1 MLPEL
6 SKLRLQRPSVPS
18 GTPVK
23 FATVED
29 QQKDHEALFMETMR
43 REHNYEAYMTTM
55 AEDAKRRVEE
65 SKAKAVEEAK
75 RIIDNAERA
84 AAEDLEVGVR
94 RAKELFEQTAIDK
107 YGPEYRARFAPHE
120 TLVAQIEASD
130 CSICMERLG
139 VNPSVATA
147 PVPAGSEPWVEVC
160 GSGHYFHKWCLGNV
174 MVRGADQCP
183 DCRQPI
189 TAAARDFVRA
199 AYPYEGADAVVQA
212 PPPDD
217 DLVNQIDFGEE
228 DDDAIDETE
237 DGLGS
242 FTRAEFAAALTPG
255 QVIRQRDAVEAIMRL
270 GRALAAVTE
279 ARTEETIGET
289 RASMNLVVN
298 GLRAWRTWRVVFD
311 PAWVPHPSEEPVP
324 RFADMLGEIA
334 KGLLLNMMRGIGVN
348 RFEDIANNLVCAVFM
363 ATLGDLVP
371 RMRPLLLRPPDIDGG
386 LMRHLPDFAE
396 AIERLP
402 RDVSVSAR
410 TARQVVE
417 RMRAWVAPTI
427 TPSSSDATRRRGAR
441 AVRWRR
447 ERRLLVR
454 LRATTSEDELGG
466 DGPGSRCGCK
476 CACKRPSGPSS
487 RPATASTA
495 GIRRTSTRCG
505 GTRSKTDCDT
515 LVEPTRPRN
524 QPLKRYFYTE
534 AHWSALRDAIDT
546 AYAMLL
552 VYEQDHRTMHE
563 AAGPAIE
570 LLNKLLG
577 LGVEAPTMQAYIH
590 DFPKEWLVV
599 AINRFV
605 ETEENLRTV
614 EEFSDYYYDARSLL
628 DQLMR
633 AIPSSPA
640 SSTASLPAPPLRRNS
655 SNGYQTRARNRQR
668 M

>member
-427 TPSSSDATRRRGAR
+427 TPSSSD
-441 AVRWRR
+441 
-447 ERRLLVR
+447 
-454 LRATTSEDELGG
+454 TSDDEEDEPEET
-466 DGPGSRCGCK
+466 DAASSSD
-476 CACKRPSGPSS
+476 PSDDEEDEPEETD
-487 RPATASTA
+487 PAPLRMQMRVQETVRAIVEAGNRIYGRDPADINQMWRDAVKDQLRTLIGLLDQGNTA
-495 GIRRTSTRCG
+495 
-505 GTRSKTDCDT
+505 
-515 LVEPTRPRN
+515 
-524 QPLKRYFYTE
+524 RYFYTE

-640 SSTASLPAPPLRRNS
+640 SSTASLPAPPMRRNS

>member
-228 DDDAIDETE
+228 DDNAIDETE

-279 ARTEETIGET
+279 ARTEETIGEVN
-289 RASMNLVVN
+289 ASMNAVLD

-427 TPSSSDATRRRGAR
+427 TPSDGRMQALS
-441 AVRWRR
+441 VRWRANAASSSASQSGTAPTR
-447 ERRLLVR
+447 VTRQVEEAVRAIVEAGNRIYGRDPADINQMWRDAVKDRLENLVI
-454 LRATTSEDELGG
+454 LLD
-466 DGPGSRCGCK
+466 
-476 CACKRPSGPSS
+476 
-487 RPATASTA
+487 
-495 GIRRTSTRCG
+495 
-505 GTRSKTDCDT
+505 
-515 LVEPTRPRN
+515 EPTV
-524 QPLKRYFYTE
+524 KRYFYTE

-552 VYEQDHRTMHE
+552 VYEQGGGAMHE
-563 AAGPAIE
+563 VAGPAID
-570 LLNKLLG
+570 LLNKLLDDP
-577 LGVEAPTMQAYIH
+577 EATATAPTMQAYVRRAH
-590 DFPKEWLVV
+590 R
-599 AINRFV
+599 AGYV
-605 ETEENLRTV
+605 EHRTLRADRRGTR
-614 EEFSDYYYDARSLL
+614 SGRRSL
-628 DQLMR
+628 R
-633 AIPSSPA
+633 ATMTTRGVCWRCWRFPPCPSRHC
-640 SSTASLPAPPLRRNS
+640 APPLRRNS